1 MRSALFLLTF
11 SIVLALP
18 LRAAEGLTNPFFAFD
33 NGTGRDQK
41 TPPEDQ
47 AELVKRTGYAG
58 LGFSGAQ
65 GVPEMLK
72 ALESRG
78 LRLFS
83 IYVASRVDGENP
95 GFDPALPEA
104 MKQLK
109 GHGTVIWLT
118 VQGKSPDGEARA
130 TKIVRE
136 VADMAAG
143 SGLRVVL

>member
-1 MRSALFLLTF
+1 
-11 SIVLALP
+11 
-18 LRAAEGLTNPFFAFD
+18 
-33 NGTGRDQK
+33 
-41 TPPEDQ
+41 
-47 AELVKRTGYAG
+47 
-58 LGFSGAQ
+58 
-65 GVPEMLK
+65 
-72 ALESRG
+72 
-78 LRLFS
+78 
-83 IYVASRVDGENP
+83 
-95 GFDPALPEA
+95 